1 MYPIR
6 FPGVGLECSINP
18 VAFSVLGKPIYWYGI
33 IIAIGFALAVCYAVR
48 EAKRVGLSGD
58 VLMDLILIGAPTA
71 IICARAYYVIFSWDY
86 YRQHLGEII
95 AIWNG
100 GIAIYGGLIGA
111 FSVAAV
117 YAKVKKISLTTV
129 LDVTAPGFLLAQG
142 IGRWGNFVNQEAF
155 GGVTSLP
162 WRMELFLP
170 EQNAY
175 VAVHP
180 TFLYESLWN
189 LAGFGLLVALRK
201 KKPFDG
207 FIFCAY
213 LLWYGLGRVWIE
225 GLRADSLYLG
235 PLRVSQWLAGACV
248 LICAAV
254 IMLKLCRG
262 KRDRS
267 HQ

>member
-1 MYPIR
+1 MHPIR
-6 FPGVGLECSINP
+6 FPGIGLELSINP
-18 VAFSVLGKPIYWYGI
+18 VAFSVFGKPIYWYGI
-33 IIAIGFALAVCYAVR
+33 IIAIGFALAICYAVR
-48 EAKRVGLSGD
+48 VAKRVGLSVD
-58 VLMDLILIGAPTA
+58 TLMDLVLFGAPVA
-71 IICARAYYVIFSWDY
+71 IVCARIYYVIFTWDY

-111 FSVAAV
+111 FATAAV
-117 YAKVKKISLTTV
+117 YAKVKKVSLTNI
-129 LDVTAPGFLLAQG
+129 LDVAAPGFLLAQG

-155 GGVTSLP
+155 GRATTLP

-189 LAGFGLLVALRK
+189 LAGFALLFALRK

-207 FIFCAY
+207 FLFYAY

-225 GLRADSLYLG
+225 GLRTDSLYLG
-235 PLRVSQWLAGACV
+235 PLRVSQWLAGGCV
-248 LICAAV
+248 LVCGTV
-254 IMLKLCRG
+254 IVWQLYREKHENSRG
-262 KRDRS
+262 
-267 HQ
+267 